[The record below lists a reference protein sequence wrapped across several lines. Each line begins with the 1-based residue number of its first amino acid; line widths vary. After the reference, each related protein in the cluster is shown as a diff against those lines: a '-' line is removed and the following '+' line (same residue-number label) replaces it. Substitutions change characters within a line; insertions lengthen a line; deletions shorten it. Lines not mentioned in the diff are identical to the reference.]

1 MNKIIIAILST
12 LIVSCGSTSIKRD
25 NANDRFDAY
34 KDSQKIYAESEEEY
48 LILLEN
54 LERYPKEEELLTRK
68 KILRQE
74 IEQNRI
80 FMLQSRVEF
89 EEALEEWDLAVQKME
104 TGIPTDSLDLRQI
117 FGLPTPSD
125 SILKYNVEE

>member
-12 LIVSCGSTSIKRD
+12 LIVSCGSTSIKRN
-25 NANDRFDAY
+25 NANDRFEAY
-34 KDSQKIYAESEEEY
+34 KNSQEIYAESEEEY

>member
-1 MNKIIIAILST
+1 MNKIIIAITAT
-12 LIVSCGSTSIKRD
+12 LVISCGTTSIKRD

-125 SILKYNVEE
+125 SILKYNVDE